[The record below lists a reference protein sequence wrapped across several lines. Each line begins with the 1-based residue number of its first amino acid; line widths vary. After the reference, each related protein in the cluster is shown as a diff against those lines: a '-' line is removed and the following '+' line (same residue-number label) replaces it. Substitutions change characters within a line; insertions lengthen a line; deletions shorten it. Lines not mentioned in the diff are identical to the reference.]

1 MAGVTDEQRQDRR
14 RSGDVR
20 HTCALGERGIAQSLA
35 NRPVL
40 GRLRVMSVVAKDT
53 LLHLNDMQR
62 ASRLAADTRAKRLLD
77 RLPKAQEILVTRF
90 QARRVWLFGSL
101 ATNTATETSD
111 VDLAVEQL
119 PESSYFAALAA
130 LMELFGGPVDLVR
143 IETADESLRN
153 RIEQEGRV
161 L

>member
-1 MAGVTDEQRQDRR
+1 
-14 RSGDVR
+14 
-20 HTCALGERGIAQSLA
+20 
-35 NRPVL
+35 
-40 GRLRVMSVVAKDT
+40 MSVVAKDT

-62 ASRLAADTRAKRLLD
+62 ASRLAADTRTKRLLD
-77 RLPKAQEILVTRF
+77 RLPQAQEILVTRF

-111 VDLAVEQL
+111 VDLAVERL
-119 PESSYFAALAA
+119 PESSYFTALAA

-143 IETADESLRN
+143 IETANESLRH

>member
-1 MAGVTDEQRQDRR
+1 MANVSDEQRQARR
-14 RSGDVR
+14 HSGDGR
-20 HTCALGERGIAQSLA
+20 HTWALDERGIARSLA
-35 NRPVL
+35 NRPIL

-62 ASRLAADTRAKRLLD
+62 ASRLAADTRTKRLLD
-77 RLPKAQEILVTRF
+77 RLPQAQEILVTRF

-111 VDLAVEQL
+111 VDLAVERL
-119 PESSYFAALAA
+119 PESSYFTALAT

-143 IETADESLRN
+143 IETANESLRN